1 MPEVHKNLGIT
12 DEVFDNACQIFTNSV
27 KKMKPKLKV
36 MREFVKRI
44 GGIRNEICFP
54 PVDDSMPP
62 TLEESATGSNAL
74 FV

>member
-1 MPEVHKNLGIT
+1 
-12 DEVFDNACQIFTNSV
+12 
-27 KKMKPKLKV
+27 MKPKLKV

-62 TLEESATGSNAL
+62 PTLEESATGANAL